1 MERSGRFPSST
12 SGKSKRTPVP
22 VETNI
27 LPPRY
32 RGAKKIGRG
41 GMGDIYRATDE
52 ALGRA
57 VAVKV
62 LADHYAQDESVR
74 GRFSR
79 EALAA
84 ARLSGR
90 PHVITIFDV
99 GEWEDRPYIVMEY
112 LAGGSLADVVSKRG
126 PAAPAE
132 AVEWLEQAGVALD
145 AAHAEGVVHRDVKP
159 ANLLLDR
166 DGNVHVADFGV
177 ASAAGLD
184 SMTQTGTILGTAG
197 YLSPEQAQ
205 GEPATPASDRYGL
218 AVLAFE
224 LLTGERPY
232 QGDSPAAEASAHI
245 HAPIP
250 SISARRPDLPRELD
264 DVFERGL
271 AKDPTARYASAAEFV
286 ADLRHA
292 LHESAG
298 STAIVPPAPAAPPP
312 DFGPPPAAPRPQ
324 SPLIDRRPPWLLP
337 ALVLLLLVGLGI
349 VGALL
354 LAGGDDG
361 STARATTIARTV
373 TAPGTTQR
381 VEVTVTEPAA
391 TQPPAEDQGNEPP
404 AAGNLSIAQAR
415 ALQDESTAAMRNGD
429 WENALALAQRA
440 LARLRGTGDIYEGYA
455 NYNVGRSLIELG
467 NCAEGLPYIDRSEQI
482 QGPRGEFAQARAKC

>member
-1 MERSGRFPSST
+1 MA
-12 SGKSKRTPVP
+12 VD
-22 VETNI
+22 TNI

-32 RGAKKIGRG
+32 RGAKRIGRG

-62 LADHYAQDESVR
+62 LGEQYAQDQSVR
-74 GRFSR
+74 ERFSR

-99 GEWEDRPYIVMEY
+99 GEWEGRPYIVMEY
-112 LAGGSLADVVSKRG
+112 LGGGSLDDAIRQRG
-126 PAAPAE
+126 AVDPGQ
-132 AVEWLEQAGVALD
+132 AVEWLEQAGAALD

-166 DGNVHVADFGV
+166 DGNLHVADFGV

-184 SMTQTGTILGTAG
+184 SMTKTGTVVGTAG

-205 GEPATPASDRYGL
+205 GEAATPASDLYGL

-224 LLTGERPY
+224 LLTGRRPFS
-232 QGDSPAAEASAHI
+232 GDTAAAEASAHI

-250 SISARRPDLPRELD
+250 SISGFRRELPRELD
-264 DVFERGL
+264 RVFERAL
-271 AKDPTARYASAAEFV
+271 AKDPRARYPSAAEFV

-292 LHESAG
+292 LHDAAG
-298 STAIVPPAPAAPPP
+298 VTAVVPPAPTPAPM
-312 DFGPPPAAPRPQ
+312 PAPAWEPTPSRGATARPQ
-324 SPLIDRRPPWLLP
+324 WLVP
-337 ALVLLLLVGLGI
+337 VLVLLGVLALG
-349 VGALL
+349 VAGAIL
-354 LAGGDDG
+354 LAGGG
-361 STARATTIARTV
+361 GGGESEGATTVIERTV
-373 TAPGTTQR
+373 TEQGTTR
-381 VEVTVTEPAA
+381 EVTVTAQTPTAEQQPAT
-391 TQPPAEDQGNEPP
+391 TQPPAGNVS
-404 AAGNLSIAQAR
+404 LAQAK
-415 ALQDESTAAMRNGD
+415 ALQDESTAAMRRGD
-429 WENALALAQRA
+429 WATALALAQRA
-440 LARLRGTGDIYEGYA
+440 LARLQGTGDIYEGYA

-467 NCAEGLPYIDRSEQI
+467 NCEEGLPYIDRSEQI
-482 QGPRGEFAQARAKC
+482 QGSRPEFDQARAKC

>member
-1 MERSGRFPSST
+1 
-12 SGKSKRTPVP
+12 

-32 RGAKKIGRG
+32 RGAKRIGRG

-62 LADHYAQDESVR
+62 LGEHYAQDESVR
-74 GRFSR
+74 ERFSR

-99 GEWEDRPYIVMEY
+99 GEWEGRPYIVMEY
-112 LAGGSLADVVSKRG
+112 LGGGSLDDAIRERG
-126 PAAPAE
+126 AVDPGQ

-184 SMTQTGTILGTAG
+184 SLTKTGTVVGTAG

-205 GEPATPASDRYGL
+205 GEPATPASDLYGL

-224 LLTGERPY
+224 LLTGERPFS
-232 QGDSPAAEASAHI
+232 GDTAAAEASAHI

-250 SISARRPDLPRELD
+250 SVSGVRRELPRELD
-264 DVFERGL
+264 AVFERAL
-271 AKDPTARYASAAEFV
+271 AKDPRMRYPSAAEFV

-292 LHESAG
+292 LHDAAG
-298 STAIVPPAPAAPPP
+298 TTAVVPPA
-312 DFGPPPAAPRPQ
+312 GPPPAPPTPRQRPAPAPSGPPRPP
-324 SPLIDRRPPWLLP
+324 SRARPPWLVP
-337 ALVLLLLVGLGI
+337 ALVLLGLLALGLA
-349 VGALL
+349 GAIL
-354 LAGGDDG
+354 LAGRGEGDG
-361 STARATTIARTV
+361 AGGATTIERTV
-373 TAPGTTQR
+373 TEQGTTR
-381 VEVTVTEPAA
+381 EVTVTAEA
-391 TQPPAEDQGNEPP
+391 PPAEEAPP
-404 AAGNLSIAQAR
+404 TTAPPAGNLSLAQAK
-415 ALQDESTAAMRNGD
+415 ALQDESTAAMRRGD
-429 WENALALAQRA
+429 WQTALALAQRA
-440 LARLRGTGDIYEGYA
+440 LARLQGSGDVYEGYA

-467 NCAEGLPYIDRSEQI
+467 NCEEGLPYIDRSEQI
-482 QGPRGEFAQARAKC
+482 QGSRPEFDEARAECS

>member
-1 MERSGRFPSST
+1 M
-12 SGKSKRTPVP
+12 
-22 VETNI
+22 NI

-32 RGAKKIGRG
+32 RGPRRIGRG

-62 LADHYAQDESVR
+62 LGEHYAHDESVR
-74 GRFSR
+74 ERFSR

-99 GEWEDRPYIVMEY
+99 GEWEGRPYIVMEY
-112 LAGGSLADVVSKRG
+112 LGGGSLDDAIRKRG
-126 PAAPAE
+126 GVEPGQ

-166 DGNVHVADFGV
+166 DANVHVADFGV

-184 SMTQTGTILGTAG
+184 SMTKTGTVVGTAG

-205 GEPATPASDRYGL
+205 GEPATPASDLYGL

-224 LLTGERPY
+224 LLTGERPFS
-232 QGDSPAAEASAHI
+232 GDTAAAEASAHI

-250 SISARRPDLPRELD
+250 SVSGVRRELPRELD
-264 DVFERGL
+264 GVFERAL
-271 AKDPTARYASAAEFV
+271 AKDPRARYPSAAEFV

-292 LHESAG
+292 LHDAADA
-298 STAIVPPAPAAPPP
+298 TAVVPPAPPPAPSAPRERPGRPPP
-312 DFGPPPAAPRPQ
+312 GPPRRPPAGA
-324 SPLIDRRPPWLLP
+324 RPPWLVP
-337 ALVLLLLVGLGI
+337 ALVLLGLLALGLA
-349 VGALL
+349 GAIL
-354 LAGGDDG
+354 LAGVGGGDG
-361 STARATTIARTV
+361 SGGATTIVRTV
-373 TAPGTTQR
+373 TEQGTTR
-381 VEVTVTEPAA
+381 EVTVTAQTPTE
-391 TQPPAEDQGNEPP
+391 QEPPATTAP
-404 AAGNLSIAQAR
+404 AAGNLSLAQAK
-415 ALQDESTAAMRNGD
+415 ALQDESTAAMRRGD
-429 WENALALAQRA
+429 WENGLALAQRA
-440 LARLRGTGDIYEGYA
+440 LARLQGSGDVYEGYA

-467 NCAEGLPYIDRSEQI
+467 NCEEGLPYIDRSEQI
-482 QGPRGEFAQARAKC
+482 QGTRPEFDQARAKCG